1 MIHCFN
7 ATALFR
13 VSKNET
19 KERYRNYYHNN
30 NHIRVKKKIKQDY
43 NYQNMREDYKNYPST
58 SSGKF
63 WESGSLI
70 MITLTRIAFF
80 FFAQSLEILL
90 RKKCVINAAH
100 RNVYIAHGIDE
111 RGLISPYKPPALI
124 RNFPVTCFSCL
135 KSVVKSH
142 IRFWF
147 FFCIFIVVW

>member
-1 MIHCFN
+1 MWFIVLTPQLYFVFQRMKLKKDIE
-7 ATALFR
+7 TTTIIITTY
-13 VSKNET
+13 VS
-19 KERYRNYYHNN
+19 R
-30 NHIRVKKKIKQDY
+30 KKIKQNY

-70 MITLTRIAFF
+70 MIILTRIAFF

-147 FFCIFIVVW
+147 FFAFL